1 MAEPPRPGAK
11 RVGSRRPAGAL
22 DAEGLA
28 LWRKVAATVRP
39 LDPRRMAQDGAKAGD
54 PPPAP
59 TAVSPSKP
67 RAPAPSPAKSR
78 IPPATGPAKAAA
90 NTLDAGWDRRLRRG
104 LVAPDRSVDLHGHTL
119 ASAHAALEA
128 AIASAVAA
136 DARLLLVVTGRPP
149 RPGSPTRGLIRAAV
163 PDWLAASG
171 WSSRIAAVRNA
182 HPRHGGAG
190 ALYLVLRR
198 RRVEG

>member
-11 RVGSRRPAGAL
+11 RSGQRRLPAGL
-22 DAEGLA
+22 DAEALA
-28 LWRKVAATVRP
+28 LWRRVAATVRP
-39 LDPRRMAQDGAKAGD
+39 LDPRRTGEATDSDEQPLGGAPAPMPKPRLPTIPAGRCRPQ
-54 PPPAP
+54 PPPA
-59 TAVSPSKP
+59 
-67 RAPAPSPAKSR
+67 
-78 IPPATGPAKAAA
+78 GPARETG
-90 NTLDAGWDRRLRRG
+90 NTLDGGWDRRLRRG

-128 AIASAVAA
+128 AIAGAVAA

-198 RRVEG
+198 RRLDG